1 MSDMDYKLEPEADS
15 KEEELYEQMMDKS
28 TFRKNRIKI
37 IICMVFFFLADGIEL
52 FSFNL
57 LIKPFGDYFEFEDSS
72 VQIQIAA
79 SSIFLG
85 IMIGSIIASFL
96 TKKFGRILTIN
107 CSNLLFFVSYLLKGL
122 WMSFAVFII
131 CKTLTG
137 LALGIIVPIFLNVY
151 GEYLPTKFRGIL
163 LMVAWVVF
171 GFGTLITNCLGLVI
185 MPELQKDRLQTFL
198 LVLSVFPFLSFIS
211 CLFLLRDS
219 PRGLLLSRRMEE
231 SFSKKALSEIKKE
244 NIQLEMTEKKTE
256 GVSEIGDNNNE
267 IMVNVPE
274 KEKEKSTN
282 TNAQIESY
290 STKDI
295 IKEMF
300 GPALKKTTILMIIIF
315 IFLGYNAFG
324 IFSITSYFL
333 DYLDE
338 KENGQ
343 VEEETIPA
351 REILI
356 NQILLAVANIVANL
370 IGGFA
375 GEIRNFG
382 RKGGIIATLIL
393 GAITTIIGLFSKILF
408 EVTNPITSGFS
419 EIYVNLVMDYTVELY
434 PTKIRDTSTSLLFF
448 VYRISCFISN
458 YISIGF
464 YDVNVYIPYIIYAVF
479 SVFAAIFTWALP
491 HEMAGKS
498 MN

>member
-1 MSDMDYKLEPEADS
+1 MSDMDYKLESDA
-15 KEEELYEQMMDKS
+15 KEEELYEQMMDRA
-28 TFRKNRIKI
+28 TFRKNRIKV
-37 IICMVFFFLADGIEL
+37 IICMVFFFLADGMEL

-107 CSNLLFFVSYLLKGL
+107 CSNLLFFISYLLKGI

-185 MPELQKDRLQTFL
+185 MPELQKDKLQTFL
-198 LVLSVFPFLSFIS
+198 LALSVFPFLSFIS
-211 CLFLLRDS
+211 CLILLKDS
-219 PRGLLLSRRMEE
+219 PRGLLLSKRMEE
-231 SFSKKALSEIKKE
+231 SFSKKALSEIKNE
-244 NIQLEMTEKKTE
+244 NIQLEMTEKKTD
-256 GVSEIGDNNNE
+256 GGSEIGNNTG
-267 IMVNVPE
+267 IMNIPE
-274 KEKEKSTN
+274 TEKSTN
-282 TNAQIESY
+282 NTQIESF

-300 GPALKKTTILMIIIF
+300 GPSLKKTTILMIIIF

-370 IGGFA
+370 IGGFT
-375 GEIRNFG
+375 GEIRKFG
-382 RKGGIIATLIL
+382 RKGGIITTLIL

-464 YDVNVYIPYIIYAVF
+464 YDVNIYIPYIIYAVF
-479 SVFAAIFTWALP
+479 SVLAAIFTWALP

>member
-1 MSDMDYKLEPEADS
+1 MSDMDYKLESDA
-15 KEEELYEQMMDKS
+15 KEEELYEQMMDRA

-37 IICMVFFFLADGIEL
+37 MICMVFFFMADGMEL

-57 LIKPFGDYFEFEDSS
+57 LIKPFGNYFEFEDSS
-72 VQIQIAA
+72 VEIQIAA

-85 IMIGSIIASFL
+85 IMIGSVIASLL

-107 CSNLLFFVSYLLKGL
+107 CSNILFFISYLVKGL
-122 WMSFAVFII
+122 WMSFPVFII

-151 GEYLPTKFRGIL
+151 GEYLPTEYRGIL

-185 MPELQKDRLQTFL
+185 MPELQKDKLQKFL
-198 LVLSVFPFLSFIS
+198 LVLSVFPFLCFIS
-211 CLFLLRDS
+211 CLFLLKDS
-219 PRGLLLSRRMEE
+219 PRGLLLSKRMEE
-231 SFSKKALSEIKKE
+231 SFKKKALNEIKKE
-244 NIQLEMTEKKTE
+244 NIQLEMVEKKTE
-256 GVSEIGDNNNE
+256 GGAETAHNTEITNNTE
-267 IMVNVPE
+267 IINN
-274 KEKEKSTN
+274 SNN
-282 TNAQIESY
+282 TKIESY
-290 STKDI
+290 STIDI

-300 GPALKKTTILMIIIF
+300 GPALKKTTILMIILF

-351 REILI
+351 KEILI
-356 NQILLAVANIVANL
+356 NQILFAVANIVAN
-370 IGGFA
+370 IVGGFV
-375 GEIRNFG
+375 GEIRKFG
-382 RKGGIIATLIL
+382 RKGGIIIALIL
-393 GAITTIIGLFSKILF
+393 GVITTIVGLFSKILF

-458 YISIGF
+458 YISIGL
-464 YDVNVYIPYIIYAVF
+464 YDVNIYIPYIIFAVF
-479 SVFAAIFTWALP
+479 SVLAAIFTWALP
-491 HEMAGKS
+491 HEMSGKS